1 MPGQPSAWAVILRS
15 RAGQVVYRRA
25 KKVCLGGILPTNYD
39 LIVIFLR
46 NRSRSRVG
54 TAVTFFAW
62 ENTTGLSAK
71 PEPVPCRD
79 RLWGPSVSHPEHGGL
94 GRIPTGDRNGSGGS
108 PLAGRLIHD
117 QLGHHLMNGRR
128 QPGEDA
134 GCKIARMMIR
144 SKNIGEVPMDGA
156 VHTSSPHSYSVP
168 KAGEKPWKNNPDTP
182 PAYEEME
189 GKGKI

>member
-1 MPGQPSAWAVILRS
+1 MPGRYSAHKFR
-15 RAGQVVYRRA
+15 
-25 KKVCLGGILPTNYD
+25 
-39 LIVIFLR
+39 F
-46 NRSRSRVG
+46 NRYIP
-54 TAVTFFAW
+54 
-62 ENTTGLSAK
+62 AK

-79 RLWGPSVSHPEHGGL
+79 RLWGLSVSHRPFCGSLLGL
-94 GRIPTGDRNGSGGS
+94 HPGPFRVMVYHTRSTGATGAYSLQRVLGAASRC
-108 PLAGRLIHD
+108 LAGGLIHD
-117 QLGHHLMNGRR
+117 RLGHHLMNGGR

-189 GKGKI
+189 GKEKI

>member
-1 MPGQPSAWAVILRS
+1 MPGRYSAHKLRFNRYLPAPPEPVPCRDGRNFLWS
-15 RAGQVVYRRA
+15 
-25 KKVCLGGILPTNYD
+25 GG
-39 LIVIFLR
+39 R
-46 NRSRSRVG
+46 

-71 PEPVPCRD
+71 PEPQENL
-79 RLWGPSVSHPEHGGL
+79 RLWSVSHRPFCGSLPGMHPGSFRVMVYHTRSRKAPGASPPETGTAAGG
-94 GRIPTGDRNGSGGS
+94 
-108 PLAGRLIHD
+108 LIHD
-117 QLGHHLMNGRR
+117 RLGHHLMNGRR

>member
-1 MPGQPSAWAVILRS
+1 MPGRYSAHKLR
-15 RAGQVVYRRA
+15 
-25 KKVCLGGILPTNYD
+25 
-39 LIVIFLR
+39 F
-46 NRSRSRVG
+46 NRYHP
-54 TAVTFFAW
+54 AP
-62 ENTTGLSAK
+62 
-71 PEPVPCRD
+71 PEPVPCRNGRNFLCLGKYNGPFCKTRAAGKPAALGAECIAPAFL
-79 RLWGPSVSHPEHGGL
+79 RLLARNAPWLLPGDGLSHPEHGGP

-108 PLAGRLIHD
+108 PLAGGLIHD
-117 QLGHHLMNGRR
+117 RLGHHLMNGRR

>member
-1 MPGQPSAWAVILRS
+1 MKAVFVTHKLRFNRYLPAPPKPQENLRLWFCRKARCIFPGKESYGRPDTGPA
-15 RAGQVVYRRA
+15 
-25 KKVCLGGILPTNYD
+25 LGAECIPPA
-39 LIVIFLR
+39 FLR
-46 NRSRSRVG
+46 LLARNAPWLLPG
-54 TAVTFFAW
+54 D
-62 ENTTGLSAK
+62 GL
-71 PEPVPCRD
+71 
-79 RLWGPSVSHPEHGGL
+79 SHPEHGGP

-108 PLAGRLIHD
+108 PLAGGLIHD
-117 QLGHHLMNGRR
+117 RLGHHLMNGGR

-144 SKNIGEVPMDGA
+144 SKNIGEIPMDGA

-182 PAYEEME
+182 PANEEME

>member
-1 MPGQPSAWAVILRS
+1 MPGRYSAHKIRFN
-15 RAGQVVYRRA
+15 RY
-25 KKVCLGGILPTNYD
+25 LP
-39 LIVIFLR
+39 
-46 NRSRSRVG
+46 
-54 TAVTFFAW
+54 
-62 ENTTGLSAK
+62 AK

-79 RLWGPSVSHPEHGGL
+79 RLWGLSVSHRPFCGSLPGMHPGPFRVMVYHTRSTGASGAYSLQRVL
-94 GRIPTGDRNGSGGS
+94 GAASRC
-108 PLAGRLIHD
+108 LAGGLIHD
-117 QLGHHLMNGRR
+117 RLGHHLMNGRR

>member
-1 MPGQPSAWAVILRS
+1 MSGRYSAHKLRFN
-15 RAGQVVYRRA
+15 RY
-25 KKVCLGGILPTNYD
+25 LP
-39 LIVIFLR
+39 
-46 NRSRSRVG
+46 
-54 TAVTFFAW
+54 AP
-62 ENTTGLSAK
+62 
-71 PEPVPCRD
+71 PEPVPTRD
-79 RLWGPSVSHPEHGGL
+79 RLWSVSHRPFCGSFRVMVYHTRSTGAPSASPPE
-94 GRIPTGDRNGSGGS
+94 TGTAAASRC
-108 PLAGRLIHD
+108 LARGLIHD
-117 QLGHHLMNGRR
+117 RLGHHLMNGRR

>member
-1 MPGQPSAWAVILRS
+1 MKAALAAHKLRFN
-15 RAGQVVYRRA
+15 RY
-25 KKVCLGGILPTNYD
+25 LP
-39 LIVIFLR
+39 
-46 NRSRSRVG
+46 
-54 TAVTFFAW
+54 
-62 ENTTGLSAK
+62 AK
-71 PEPVPCRD
+71 PEPVRWPDGRNFLCQGKHNGPFCAPRAAGKPAALGAECIAPAFL
-79 RLWGPSVSHPEHGGL
+79 RLLARNAPRLLPGDGLSHPEQEGL

-108 PLAGRLIHD
+108 PLAGGLIHD
-117 QLGHHLMNGRR
+117 RLGHHLMNGGR

-144 SKNIGEVPMDGA
+144 SKNIGEIPMDGA
-156 VHTSSPHSYSVP
+156 VHISSPHSYSVP

>member
-1 MPGQPSAWAVILRS
+1 MPGRYSAHKIRFN
-15 RAGQVVYRRA
+15 RY
-25 KKVCLGGILPTNYD
+25 LP
-39 LIVIFLR
+39 
-46 NRSRSRVG
+46 
-54 TAVTFFAW
+54 
-62 ENTTGLSAK
+62 AK

-79 RLWGPSVSHPEHGGL
+79 RLWGLSVSHRPFCGSLPGMHPGPFRVMVYHTRSTGASGASPPE
-94 GRIPTGDRNGSGGS
+94 TGTAAASRC
-108 PLAGRLIHD
+108 LAGGLIHD
-117 QLGHHLMNGRR
+117 RLGHHLMKGRR